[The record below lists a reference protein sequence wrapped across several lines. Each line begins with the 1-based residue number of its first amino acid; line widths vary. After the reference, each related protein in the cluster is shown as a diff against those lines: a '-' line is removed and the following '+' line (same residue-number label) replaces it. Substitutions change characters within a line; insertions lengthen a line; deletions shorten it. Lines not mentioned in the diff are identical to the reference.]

1 MEYLNRI
8 ELTGHVGEV
17 NVREVGKD
25 CERVAHFQMC
35 TCYKWWHKY
44 EKHWVIETEWH
55 NVTAWEG
62 QKGIDFK
69 AIEKGKAIH
78 VVGRLKMNRYVDGDN
93 VEHVSYEVRAS
104 KVEEVKDEQ
113 D

>member
-8 ELTGHVGEV
+8 ELTGYIGSVKVHEVGES
-17 NVREVGKD
+17 K
-25 CERVAHFQMC
+25 VAHFQVC
-35 TCYKWWHKY
+35 TCYKWWQKY
-44 EKHWVIETEWH
+44 DRHWVIETDWH
-55 NVTAWEG
+55 SVKAWEG

-78 VVGRLKMNRYVDGDN
+78 LVGRLKMNRYVDCEN
-93 VEHVSYEVRAS
+93 EEHISYEVIAS

-113 D
+113 V

>member
-8 ELTGHVGEV
+8 ELTGHVG
-17 NVREVGKD
+17 
-25 CERVAHFQMC
+25 
-35 TCYKWWHKY
+35 
-44 EKHWVIETEWH
+44 
-55 NVTAWEG
+55 
-62 QKGIDFK
+62 
-69 AIEKGKAIH
+69 
-78 VVGRLKMNRYVDGDN
+78 GRLKMNRYVDGDN

>member
-8 ELTGHVGEV
+8 ELTGHIGLVKV
-17 NVREVGKD
+17 YEVGKE
-25 CERVAHFQMC
+25 CERVASFQMY
-35 TCYKWWHKY
+35 TCYKNNKHRNI
-44 EKHWVIETEWH
+44 EKDWH

-62 QKGIDFK
+62 RKGIDFK

-78 VVGRLKMNRYVDGDN
+78 VVGRLKMHSYVDCEN
-93 VEHVSYEVRAS
+93 EEHIFYEVIAS

>member
-8 ELTGHVGEV
+8 ELTGHVGLV
-17 NVREVGKD
+17 KVHEVGK
-25 CERVAHFQMC
+25 ESVRVARFQMC
-35 TCYKWWHKY
+35 TCYKHN
-44 EKHWVIETEWH
+44 KHWNIETDWH

-78 VVGRLKMNRYVDGDN
+78 VVGRLKMNRYVDCEN
-93 VEHVSYEVRAS
+93 EEHISYEVIAS

>member
-1 MEYLNRI
+1 MECLNRI
-8 ELTGHVGEV
+8 ELTGHIESV
-17 NVREVGKD
+17 NVREVGESK
-25 CERVAHFQMC
+25 VAHFQVC
-35 TCYKWWHKY
+35 TCYKWWQKY
-44 EKHWVIETEWH
+44 DRHWVIETDWH
-55 NVTAWEG
+55 SVKAWEG

-78 VVGRLKMNRYVDGDN
+78 VVGRLKMNRYVDCEN
-93 VEHVSYEVRAS
+93 EEHISYEVIAS

>member
-8 ELTGHVGEV
+8 ELTGYIGSV
-17 NVREVGKD
+17 NVREVGESK
-25 CERVAHFQMC
+25 VAHFQVC
-35 TCYKWWHKY
+35 TCYKWWQKY
-44 EKHWVIETEWH
+44 DKHWVIETDWH
-55 NVTAWEG
+55 SVKAWEG

-78 VVGRLKMNRYVDGDN
+78 LVGRLKMNRYVDCEN
-93 VEHVSYEVRAS
+93 EEHISYEVIAS